1 MRIHLASGVLSSLSN
16 DKWFEFFD
24 KEQRSPNNH
33 LKLRRSII
41 AVSKSKGRNVNF
53 IYSLLYKRPFNRDL
67 IVTSNIKF

>member
-1 MRIHLASGVLSSLSN
+1 MRMHLASDVVSSLSN

-41 AVSKSKGRNVNF
+41 AVSKNKGRNINF
-53 IYSLLYKRPFNRDL
+53 IYSLYIKDHL
-67 IVTSNIKF
+67 IEI